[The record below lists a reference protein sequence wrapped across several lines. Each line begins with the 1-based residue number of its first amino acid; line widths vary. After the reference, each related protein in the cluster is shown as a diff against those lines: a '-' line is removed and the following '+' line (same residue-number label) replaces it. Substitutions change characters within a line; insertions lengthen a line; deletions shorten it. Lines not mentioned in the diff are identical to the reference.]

1 MRAEN
6 SIRFS
11 TSSSEMLS
19 ITTVTRSLGKLI
31 DQLKSQVL
39 QKVIVLKNNEAEAVI
54 LPINEYLILKDMA
67 DRAELISI
75 NHTIKERTATNKA
88 ETISKNDMFAKL
100 DKVRPI

>member
-75 NHTIKERTATNKA
+75 NQTIKERTATNKP